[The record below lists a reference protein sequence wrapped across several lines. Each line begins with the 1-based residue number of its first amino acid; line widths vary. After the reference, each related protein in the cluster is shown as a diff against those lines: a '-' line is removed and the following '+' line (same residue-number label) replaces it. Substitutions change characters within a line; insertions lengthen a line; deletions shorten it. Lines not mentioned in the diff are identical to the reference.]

1 MHGDGP
7 LNLLQLPAPGLP
19 QVPVVLS
26 SHCGQL
32 CAARACGAPSLLRGV
47 RAVAGRPD
55 SHLPWCVHVVCAV
68 NSLHP
73 ASPTPNPG
81 SRWPIQQSLASSCLP
96 GRRTEQAWLPASLG
110 ALRRDPEK
118 GCDSFGREP
127 DRVQCCLELQG
138 AKAARL
144 VFVPT
149 SPTAVSR
156 FPHYPT
162 SKNIHVWNFQ
172 CL

>member
-7 LNLLQLPAPGLP
+7 LNLLQLPAPSLP
-19 QVPVVLS
+19 QVPVVLL

-47 RAVAGRPD
+47 CAVAGCPG

-73 ASPTPNPG
+73 ASPAPNPG
-81 SRWPIQQSLASSCLP
+81 SRWPTRQGLASRCLP
-96 GRRTEQAWLPASLG
+96 GCRMEQAWSPASLG
-110 ALRRDPEK
+110 ALRQDPEK
-118 GCDSFGREP
+118 GCGRSFGREP

-138 AKAARL
+138 AKAARP
-144 VFVPT
+144 VC
-149 SPTAVSR
+149 SHKS
-156 FPHYPT
+156 HC
-162 SKNIHVWNFQ
+162 